1 MIDIAGYKLIKCLD
15 EGISSDIYR
24 AIRIADGRPVVI
36 KVNAKKIIDEG
47 GDTSFYHEYEMG
59 RQINSSYVVHYL
71 ELKQTAGYGVAL
83 VMEDDDAVTLSSCI
97 PRQGFSDSEFLS
109 IAIQIVHGLQAI
121 HDKNIIHNDIKTSN
135 IIISHITKAIKI
147 IDFNQATYWRQ
158 RTQPGVPGHDVTGSL
173 AYLAPEKTGRVNR
186 SFELDHRSDL
196 YSLGITFYQLL
207 CGTLP
212 FKAADTMGLIHQ
224 HIAVQPMP
232 PHQYKSTISQQLSH
246 IILKLLQKE
255 AEKRYQSAEGL
266 LYDLNYCLLALN
278 ETGAIPEFKLGE
290 KDFSNKLILS
300 SYLYGREAE
309 TKTLL
314 AALERISQGA
324 REVLMVT
331 GQPGVGKSI
340 LIQEIQKSITL
351 KKGYFLTGKFDQF
364 SKNIAYSALIQAF
377 DTFIKRL
384 LTEDETTIAHWK
396 DRLLEAL
403 DSKAQLIVEI
413 IPILT
418 SVIGPQPT
426 VIVADPYQAK
436 KVFNLVFQSFISVF
450 ANINHPLVIFLD
462 DLQWADDATLD
473 ILTYLMRQPKTNYL
487 LLIGAY
493 RDAEVFTLHPAL
505 KMLNELK
512 QEGETIQ
519 TLTLAALKFVDLHQW
534 LTDSLHMGLTETHSL
549 AKIIQQKTGGNPFF
563 IKLFLQSLYD
573 TQLLNFSLSTQ
584 WHWDTAKIQQHP
596 ATENVITFMSYQLQ
610 RLPYDTQE
618 ALNIISCL
626 GNRIALNTLQIAM
639 AGSRNTVYD
648 ALRPALNNGIL
659 IEIDDEVVF
668 AHDRVQEASYSL
680 LAEVERANR
689 HLIIGRRL
697 LTNSTHAEVLLF
709 DIVAQ
714 FNHSHHLVTDLEER
728 KQLGRL
734 NLKAAQKAKQA
745 TAYTVA
751 LIYLYASKEWNYT
764 ETHWKTDYSLIFTLF
779 KELAETEYLCGHF
792 ELSQALIATMQPYLQ
807 STLDKID
814 IYYFLIIQKTLQGQ
828 FKAAIEYGLN
838 ALQLLGS
845 ELPVDNLTN
854 FTQQKLEHIQKKLAN
869 TPSLSLLNYPIMDD
883 PQKKAALKIINI
895 LHSPCYITSPKEMHV
910 VTILMG
916 MHLSLEYGNNAES
929 CLIYVRYGYLL
940 CNFFQKYELGYA
952 FATLAIQ
959 LAEQLQAPIERCKSS
974 LTKYL
979 FVHPWSKPIYL
990 IIPEVDAG
998 FKASLNYGDL
1008 TYAAYYSAL
1017 KIWTLLDIGVNLKKI
1032 QQEATVMLQFTQSIK
1047 HHFATYINVVQRVA
1061 ANLVANTPAQQD
1073 FTFNT
1078 IDEIAFEEI
1087 FLNAKNYFPLCVY
1100 RIYKAQ
1106 VLYLHHDIEHA
1117 LQVILLAEKDLI
1129 YIPGI
1134 YPTALFNWY
1143 QSLIYLALY
1152 QTVPRDMQASYLKQV
1167 MQNQQQM
1174 RLWQASCPEN
1184 FTHKYLLVEAELACI
1199 KGDYPQAEIYYDQ
1212 AIKLAMEYGFI
1223 QEQALAAELAAKYWL
1238 MRDKLL
1244 CAKGYLLE
1252 AFNNYKQWGAKRK
1265 ALLLKEKYPDL
1276 LRVFTSQ
1283 LTNLIVNPE
1292 ITLSV
1297 DSLRNLDLTSIL
1309 KASQAIS
1316 SEIELSKLLH
1326 KMMNIIIENA
1336 GAQKGAVL
1344 FLEKDG
1350 SIFVQAEYLL
1360 GGQIITLQNIPLI
1373 EWTGGAHS
1381 VIQYIKRQHHHV
1393 VINNAI
1399 THESFYA
1406 DPYISKVQ
1414 AKSILCLPILKQDRL
1429 TAILYVENN
1438 LMSHAFTTEHVQ
1450 IVLILMAQMAISL
1463 ENAHYFTEQIALTRQ
1478 LAKQSAR
1485 AKIAEESLH
1494 AVTHDLELA
1503 LHASKAGTWNWL
1515 LSSDKMTLDSVNY
1528 ALFGLTPE
1536 TFTGTY
1542 EGILAQVHPADRETV
1557 DSVVRQ
1563 CIESGT
1569 AYNMEYR
1576 IIWPDSSEHVIS
1588 AHGSVYRDNQG
1599 KPIKMAGVCLDVT
1612 QRKQLEQE
1620 RLEAIKKAEEEHIR
1634 RQEALNYQ
1642 KKLEEDTHTICHELR
1657 NPLQGLI
1664 GSTQLLKTEIDSHN
1678 DYLIEYQKAPTEKL
1692 RAQLNVDIKN
1702 CKDTLNNLEESN
1714 KHLEA
1719 LLDDILNLAK
1729 LDAHKMELV
1738 SEPFQPRAI
1747 IDSVIKMFKAKTAQ
1761 KQLQLLSQIPE
1772 EEVWVKGDEK
1782 RLKQIIINLLAN
1794 ALKFTE
1800 LGSITLGFNV
1810 QQITAT
1816 HTQLRFTVED
1826 TGIGMNAE
1834 EKSKLFQR
1842 FSQASANVSN
1852 QYGGTGLGLEISEK
1866 LVKLM
1871 QGQIEVTSEKDK
1883 GTTFSFTITCENFNP
1898 QELKD
1903 FAPQTTQPSNAA
1915 ITELHYKI
1923 LVVDDNV
1930 INQKVLTAM
1939 LKKQDHSVQI
1949 ANDGL
1954 EAVQLFTTAGPFDLI
1969 FMDMEMPIMYG
1980 DEATRQIRQ
1989 KESELHLPPIPII
2002 CTSARTSDELLPYIQ
2017 GAGMND
2023 FLIKPFKKEDVT
2035 RVIQA
2040 QLGHLVPGSKPKKA
2054 RFS

>member
-1 MIDIAGYKLIKCLD
+1 M
-15 EGISSDIYR
+15 
-24 AIRIADGRPVVI
+24 
-36 KVNAKKIIDEG
+36 
-47 GDTSFYHEYEMG
+47 
-59 RQINSSYVVHYL
+59 
-71 ELKQTAGYGVAL
+71 
-83 VMEDDDAVTLSSCI
+83 
-97 PRQGFSDSEFLS
+97 
-109 IAIQIVHGLQAI
+109 
-121 HDKNIIHNDIKTSN
+121 
-135 IIISHITKAIKI
+135 
-147 IDFNQATYWRQ
+147 
-158 RTQPGVPGHDVTGSL
+158 
-173 AYLAPEKTGRVNR
+173 
-186 SFELDHRSDL
+186 
-196 YSLGITFYQLL
+196 
-207 CGTLP
+207 
-212 FKAADTMGLIHQ
+212 
-224 HIAVQPMP
+224 
-232 PHQYKSTISQQLSH
+232 
-246 IILKLLQKE
+246 KLLQKE

-266 LYDLNYCLLALN
+266 LYDLNVCLSALN
-278 ETGAIPEFKLGE
+278 ETGIISEFKLGE

-314 AALERISQGA
+314 AAFERTSQGA
-324 REVLMVT
+324 REVLMVA

-340 LIQEIQKSITL
+340 LIQEIQKSTML
-351 KKGYFLTGKFDQF
+351 KNGYFLTGKFDQF

-384 LTEDETTIAHWK
+384 LTEDEITIGHWK
-396 DRLLEAL
+396 DRLLESL
-403 DSKAQLIVEI
+403 GSQAQLIVEI
-413 IPILT
+413 IPILA

-436 KVFNLVFQSFISVF
+436 KVFNLVFQSFIRVF
-450 ANINHPLVIFLD
+450 ANSNHPLVIFLD

-493 RDAEVFTLHPAL
+493 RDAEVSAIHPML
-505 KMLNELK
+505 SMLNELK
-512 QEGETIQ
+512 QEEVTLQ
-519 TLTLAALKFVDLHQW
+519 TVALAALQFVDLHQW
-534 LTDSLHMGLTETHSL
+534 LADSLHMSLTETRSL
-549 AKIIQQKTGGNPFF
+549 AEIIQQKTGGNPFF

-573 TQLLNFSLSTQ
+573 TQLLNFSSSTQ
-584 WHWDTAKIQQHP
+584 WRWDTAKIQQHP
-596 ATENVITFMSYQLQ
+596 ATENVIIFMSYQLQ
-610 RLPYDTQE
+610 QLPHDTQE

-626 GNRIALNTLQIAM
+626 GNRVALNTLQIAM
-639 AGSRNTVYD
+639 ASTQNTIYD

-659 IEIDDEVVF
+659 IEIDNEVVF
-668 AHDRVQEASYSL
+668 VHDRVQEASYSL
-680 LAEVERANR
+680 LAEAEQAIR
-689 HLIIGRRL
+689 HLIIGRQL
-697 LTNSTHAEVLLF
+697 LTNSSNVETLLF

-714 FNHSHHLVTDLEER
+714 YNHSRHLVTDLGER
-728 KQLGRL
+728 KQLGLL

-745 TAYTVA
+745 AAYAVA
-751 LIYLYASKEWNYT
+751 LGYLYASKEWNYT
-764 ETHWKTDYSLIFTLF
+764 EELWQTDYPLIFILF

-792 ELSQALIATMQPYLQ
+792 EVSQALIAAMQPYLK

-828 FKAAIEYGLN
+828 FKVAIEYGLN
-838 ALQLLGS
+838 ALQLLDS
-845 ELPVDNLTN
+845 ELPVDNLTS
-854 FTQQKLEHIQKKLAN
+854 FIEQKLAYIQKKLSN
-869 TPSLSLLNYPIMDD
+869 TPPLALLNHPLMND

-910 VTILMG
+910 ATILIG
-916 MHLSLEYGNNAES
+916 MYLSLEYGNSAES

-940 CNFFQKYELGYA
+940 CNFFQKYELGYG

-979 FVHPWSKPIYL
+979 FVHSWSKPIHL
-990 IIPEVDAG
+990 NLLEVDAG
-998 FKASLNYGDL
+998 FKACLNYGDL

-1017 KIWTLLDIGVNLKKI
+1017 KTWTLLDIGVNLKKI
-1032 QQEATVMLQFTQSIK
+1032 QQEASFMLQFTQSIK
-1047 HHFATYINVVQRVA
+1047 HHFSTYINVVQRIA
-1061 ANLVANTPAQQD
+1061 ANLMANTPTQQD
-1073 FTFNT
+1073 FTFNA
-1078 IDEIAFEEI
+1078 IDEITFENI
-1087 FLNAKNYFPLCVY
+1087 FLNARNYFPLCTY

-1106 VLYLHHDIEHA
+1106 VLYLHNDIEHA
-1117 LQVILLAEKDLI
+1117 LQTILLAEKELI

-1134 YPTALFNWY
+1134 YMIALFNWY

-1152 QTVPRDMQASYLKQV
+1152 QTAPNDIQVSYLKQV

-1174 RLWQASCPEN
+1174 QLWKASCEEN
-1184 FTHKYLLVEAELACI
+1184 FAHKYLLIEAELARI

-1212 AIKLAMEYGFI
+1212 AIKLAREYGFI

-1238 MRDKLL
+1238 MRNKSL
-1244 CAKGYLLE
+1244 CAKGYVLD

-1265 ALLLKEKYPDL
+1265 TLLLKEQYPDL
-1276 LRVFTSQ
+1276 LQVFTSQ

-1292 ITLSV
+1292 ITLSG
-1297 DSLRNLDLTSIL
+1297 DTLKNLDLSSIL

-1326 KMMNIIIENA
+1326 KMMNIIVENA

-1344 FLEKDG
+1344 FAEKDG
-1350 SIFVQAEYLL
+1350 AIFVQAEYLL
-1360 GGQIITLQNIPLI
+1360 GGHIITLQKTPLV
-1373 EWTGGAHS
+1373 EWAGGAHS
-1381 VIQYIKRQHHHV
+1381 VIQDVKKQHHHV
-1393 VINNAI
+1393 VINSAI

-1406 DPYISKVQ
+1406 DPYIIKIQ

-1450 IVLILMAQMAISL
+1450 MVLILMAQMAISL

-1478 LAKQSAR
+1478 LAKQYAR
-1485 AKIAEESLH
+1485 AKTAEESLH
-1494 AVTHDLELA
+1494 AITHDLELA

-1515 LSSDKMTLDSVNY
+1515 LDSDQMTFDTVNY

-1542 EGILAQVHPADRETV
+1542 EGFLARVHQGDREAV

-1563 CIESGT
+1563 CIENGT
-1569 AYNMEYR
+1569 EYNMEYR

-1588 AHGSVYRDNQG
+1588 AHGNVYRDNQG

-1642 KKLEEDTHTICHELR
+1642 KKLEDDTHTICHELR

-1664 GSTQLLKTEIDSHN
+1664 ASAQLLKTEIDSQS
-1678 DYLIEYQKAPTEKL
+1678 DYLIEYQRAPTERLKS
-1692 RAQLNVDIKN
+1692 QLNVGIKN
-1702 CKDTLNNLEESN
+1702 CKDTLNNLEESI

-1738 SEPFQPRAI
+1738 LNPFQPTAI
-1747 IDSVIKMFKAKTAQ
+1747 ISSIIKMFTAKITQ
-1761 KQLQLLSQIPE
+1761 KQLQLISQIPE
-1772 EEVWVKGDEK
+1772 EEIWVKGDEK

-1794 ALKFTE
+1794 ALKFTDR
-1800 LGSITLGFNV
+1800 GNITLGLNV
-1810 QQITAT
+1810 QQKTAT
-1816 HTQLRFTVED
+1816 HSQLRFTIED
-1826 TGIGMNAE
+1826 TGIGRTPE

-1842 FSQASANVSN
+1842 FSQASANVSS
-1852 QYGGTGLGLEISEK
+1852 QYGGTGLGLEISDK

-1871 QGQIEVTSEKDK
+1871 QGQIEVTSQKDK
-1883 GTTFSFTITCENFNP
+1883 GTTFSFTITCENFTP

-1903 FAPQTTQPSNAA
+1903 FASQTSQIPIAA
-1915 ITELHYKI
+1915 VTELQYRI

-1930 INQKVLTAM
+1930 INQTVLSAM
-1939 LKKQDHSVQI
+1939 LQKQGHSVQI
-1949 ANDGL
+1949 ANNGQ

-1969 FMDMEMPIMYG
+1969 FMDLEMPLMYG

-1989 KESELHLPPIPII
+1989 KEDGLHLPPTPII
-2002 CTSARTSDELLPYIQ
+2002 CTSGRTGDDLLPYILDV
-2017 GAGMND
+2017 GMND
-2023 FLIKPFKKEDVT
+2023 LLTKPFKKEDIA
-2035 RVIQA
+2035 RVLQE
-2040 QLGHLVPGSKPKKA
+2040 QLGHSEPRSKLKKA
-2054 RFS
+2054 RIS